1 MTPIPIYALNDLAL
15 TVGPL
20 KTVNP
25 ATGAKEPLTTGVT
38 TAFLATSNEPTAAA
52 ADPTMS
58 VVATHVGGGKW
69 LVLFD
74 ASLLTPQLLAQHF
87 AATPPYL
94 IIEQVGAIRAY
105 VECSYQPS
113 RPAEVS

>member
-1 MTPIPIYALNDLAL
+1 MTPIPIYPLNDFAL

-25 ATGAKEPLTTGVT
+25 ETGAKEPLTTGVT

-52 ADPTMS
+52 ADPSLS
-58 VVATHVGGGKW
+58 VACPHIGGGKW

-74 ASLLTPQLLAQHF
+74 AGVLTPQLLAQHF

-94 IIEQVGAIRAY
+94 IISQPGAVRAY
-105 VECSYQPS
+105 VECTYQPS
-113 RPAEVS
+113 RPAELA